1 MVSGETLDSYP
12 IGQISTRAQ
21 LMGST
26 EDTTFWCCSAR
37 GNNIYII
44 KTRADDAGRGP
55 SLGGSPI
62 HNYPVEQN
70 TKSRLIVKF
79 TPHINPTPQ
88 QQLLMASLIAIPNE
102 LLDGILSRLTTTDLA
117 KICLGCHHLRTI
129 AEPFLYRKVVV
140 GTEFRSTTHSLLLAL
155 LNHPMLANSV
165 HKLSLLWV
173 HQSHFPQYLPRHPEG
188 PKELARFNA
197 AALSVGLADDL
208 PSPGSHVMLLLHFL
222 PCLRVLHIR
231 FRYPYSQL
239 TQLLEEQAIL
249 PRPTLPIG
257 LQSLR
262 QFTTSYINHSSGCSP
277 LMVLGLLALP
287 SIRILDI
294 FLVSEME
301 ISIADGD
308 ADDGAKLDLSSPD
321 FVGTSSVT
329 DLRFGRGDVSSSSLM
344 RIIPIARML
353 TRFSFGERSTGRRN
367 GFNVAEFWTA
377 LQGLRETLQ
386 RLAVCFEYYHYT
398 RGDRDATLDTIGSLR
413 DWPVLAEIRCPVSLL
428 LGVGGRQ
435 TGMVLR
441 LVELVP
447 RVVREVRI
455 TAEEYW
461 SDEETAEQ
469 VGEMV
474 KLKNV
479 YGLQRLALVS
489 FPHDGRVEEMR
500 SVCDAASVRL
510 VVISKYDR
518 V

>member
-26 EDTTFWCCSAR
+26 EDTTFRCCSAR

-44 KTRADDAGRGP
+44 KTRADDEGRGP

-102 LLDGILSRLTTTDLA
+102 LLDGILSRLKIPDLS
-117 KICLGCHHLRTI
+117 KICLVCHHLRAV
-129 AEPFLYRKVVV
+129 AEPFLYRTVVV
-140 GTEFRSTTHSLLLAL
+140 DTEFRSTTHSLLLSL
-155 LNHPMLANSV
+155 LNRPMLANFV
-165 HKLSLLWV
+165 HELSLLWI
-173 HQSHFPQYLPRHPEG
+173 HLSNIPQYLPRHPEG
-188 PKELARFNA
+188 PMELARFNA

-208 PSPGSHVMLLLHFL
+208 PSHGSHVMLLLHFL
-222 PCLRVLHIR
+222 PCLRVLDIR
-231 FRYPYSQL
+231 FRYQYSQL
-239 TQLLEEQAIL
+239 RHLLEEQAIL
-249 PRPTLPIG
+249 PRPSLPIG

-262 QFTTSYINHSSGCSP
+262 QFSCSYMNHSSACSP

-287 SIRILDI
+287 SIRTLDI
-294 FLVSEME
+294 CMFSEIE
-301 ISIADGD
+301 ISIAGGD

-329 DLRFGRGDVSSSSLM
+329 DLRFGSSVSSSSLM
-344 RIIPIARML
+344 RIIPIARRL
-353 TRFSFGERSTGRRN
+353 TRFSFGERGAGRRN
-367 GFNVAEFWTA
+367 GFKVAELRTA

-461 SDEETAEQ
+461 SDEEIAEQ

-510 VVISKYDR
+510 VVISKYAR